1 LAVETGSIS
10 AAARKLGKKQPQVSQ
25 WISDLEID
33 LGVSFFDRTGNKM
46 SLSKDGERLLPYL
59 SHSMSQF
66 TKLMQSADVISQ
78 GESTVVRIGIEN
90 YIPDL
95 AFAAPL

>member
-1 LAVETGSIS
+1 MNLLHLKALLLAVETGSIS

-46 SLSKDGERLLPYL
+46 SLSKDGERLLP
-59 SHSMSQF
+59 
-66 TKLMQSADVISQ
+66 
-78 GESTVVRIGIEN
+78 
-90 YIPDL
+90 
-95 AFAAPL
+95 